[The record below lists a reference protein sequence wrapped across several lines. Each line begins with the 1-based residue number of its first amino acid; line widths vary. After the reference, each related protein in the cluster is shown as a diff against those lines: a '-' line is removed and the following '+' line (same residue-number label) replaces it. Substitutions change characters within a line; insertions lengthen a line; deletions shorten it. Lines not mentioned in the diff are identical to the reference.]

1 MLKCNILKQLP
12 NCRVIVSKPTIRI
25 DHGKANLTLR
35 NVNKHL
41 ETLNLECIENGNI
54 SAQHLGRKGLHLN
67 SKGKGRLAINFLNQI
82 RKFWRPVEHLNE
94 SLSPNN
100 QLDEVEH
107 KVSGKL
113 ESPTSDAII
122 YRNTNGIFELKQLR
136 NQNPHRIIIGQLNI
150 NSIGNKFESLVR
162 FVGNNLNILMVS
174 DKNRWYFPWVTI
186 FNWGFFKTV

>member
-1 MLKCNILKQLP
+1 MKMATS
-12 NCRVIVSKPTIRI
+12 V
-25 DHGKANLTLR
+25 
-35 NVNKHL
+35 
-41 ETLNLECIENGNI
+41 LNLL
-54 SAQHLGRKGLHLN
+54 LGKDLN
-67 SKGKGRLAINFLNQI
+67 SRSKGRLALNFLNQI

>member
-1 MLKCNILKQLP
+1 MAKSVLNIL
-12 NCRVIVSKPTIRI
+12 V
-25 DHGKANLTLR
+25 
-35 NVNKHL
+35 
-41 ETLNLECIENGNI
+41 
-54 SAQHLGRKGLHLN
+54 N
-67 SKGKGRLAINFLNQI
+67 SKGKGRLALNFLNQI

-162 FVGNNLNILMVS
+162 FVGNNLNILMVPLRVFQ
-174 DKNRWYFPWVTI
+174 NRLDSAVQPRVGEFCSISERIYLVDT
-186 FNWGFFKTV
+186 